1 MLGALRLILGLR
13 LGVGVRDRLGVLID
27 GLDGLGVNDLLRLKD
42 GLDGRVGADL
52 ELIDGLDLRVAID
65 GPDRPG
71 LMEGLV
77 LPGLMDGLGRLG
89 LIERLELDPDDPR
102 LLLMRLSMELR
113 LELLDLGATD
123 ELRRLEIEELLRL
136 LPVELRLLG
145 ALELDVDWLR
155 ARLDELELDR
165 DLRRLS
171 ASERALEADFPSTD
185 DAINRATTNKI
196 ATAAARELFFLPMTH
211 IAMLLSPAVLLSAS
225 LTPQPAYRRH
235 PAPAATSRHITI
247 SSQIPGLLP

>member
-113 LELLDLGATD
+113 LELLDRGVIVG
-123 ELRRLEIEELLRL
+123 LRRLEIEELLRL
-136 LPVELRLLG
+136 LGV
-145 ALELDVDWLR
+145 LELDVDWLR

-235 PAPAATSRHITI
+235 PAPPATSRHITI

>member
-113 LELLDLGATD
+113 LELLDRGVIVG
-123 ELRRLEIEELLRL
+123 LRRLEIEELLRL
-136 LPVELRLLG
+136 LGV
-145 ALELDVDWLR
+145 LELDVDWLR

>member
-52 ELIDGLDLRVAID
+52 ELIDGLDLRVLID

-113 LELLDLGATD
+113 LELLDRGVIVG
-123 ELRRLEIEELLRL
+123 LRRLEIEELLRL
-136 LPVELRLLG
+136 LGV
-145 ALELDVDWLR
+145 LELDVDWLR